1 MFMILETRPHR
12 LALLLVVT
20 SAVCTLFAATVAYAR
35 DDTPA
40 EILNK
45 SNPVELEETELRYY
59 KRQWKGKCSRCH
71 GVDGKGG
78 GKNAAAQLVPPTNF
92 TDVSHM
98 QTRTDGQLFYQ
109 ILMGGGDRCAMPA
122 FGPESDY
129 AWNEDKIWH
138 LVAYVRRFA
147 TTTSD

>member
-1 MFMILETRPHR
+1 MFMIFETRHHR
-12 LALLLVVT
+12 LGLLLMLT
-20 SAVCTLFAATVAYAR
+20 SAVWTLFAATVASAR

-40 EILNK
+40 EISNK

-71 GVDGKGG
+71 GMDGKGG
-78 GKNAAAQLVPPTNF
+78 GKNAAAQRVPPTNF
-92 TDVSHM
+92 TDAGHM

-147 TTTSD
+147 TTSSD

>member
-1 MFMILETRPHR
+1 MFMIFETRHHR
-12 LALLLVVT
+12 LGLLLMFM
-20 SAVCTLFAATVAYAR
+20 SAVWTLFAASVASAR
-35 DDTPA
+35 DDTPV
-40 EILNK
+40 EISSK

-71 GVDGKGG
+71 GMDGKGG
-78 GKNAAAQLVPPTNF
+78 GKNAAAQRVPPTNF
-92 TDVSHM
+92 TDASHM

-147 TTTSD
+147 TTSSD

>member
-1 MFMILETRPHR
+1 MNFEIMHR
-12 LALLLVVT
+12 FALLAALATAQWTFFV
-20 SAVCTLFAATVAYAR
+20 AVASAR
-35 DDTPA
+35 DDVPA

-45 SNPVELEETELRYY
+45 PNPVELEETELRYY

-71 GVDGKGG
+71 GMDGNGG

-92 TDVSHM
+92 TDASHM
-98 QTRTDGQLFYQ
+98 RTRTDGQLFYQ

-129 AWNEDKIWH
+129 AWSEEKIWH

-147 TTTSD
+147 TISGD